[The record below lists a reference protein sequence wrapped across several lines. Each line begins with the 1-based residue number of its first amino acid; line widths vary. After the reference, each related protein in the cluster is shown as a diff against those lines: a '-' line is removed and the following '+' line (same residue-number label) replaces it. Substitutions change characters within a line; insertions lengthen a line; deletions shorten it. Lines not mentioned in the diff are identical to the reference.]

1 MRTTTNQA
9 ISLLGS
15 IAMLNERI
23 IAFINE
29 CYPREKYCLIKN
41 IDKLIIEKVSGILLQ
56 ANVDITLD
64 CRSLATFLQE
74 VLCEALKIGDYKTA
88 KEADELCK
96 NLLELELEIKDGK

>member
-1 MRTTTNQA
+1 MRTTTNEA

-29 CYPREKYCLIKN
+29 CYPREEYCRMKN
-41 IDKLIIEKVSGILLQ
+41 IDALIIEKVSGILLQ

-64 CRSLATFLQE
+64 CNSLATFLQE

-88 KEADELCK
+88 KEADELCRHM
-96 NLLELELEIKDGK
+96 LRLELEIMDRK

>member
-29 CYPREKYCLIKN
+29 CYPREEYCRMKN

>member
-29 CYPREKYCLIKN
+29 CYPREKYCLIK
-41 IDKLIIEKVSGILLQ
+41 KHRQ
-56 ANVDITLD
+56 A
-64 CRSLATFLQE
+64 
-74 VLCEALKIGDYKTA
+74 DYRKSVWNTA
-88 KEADELCK
+88 A
-96 NLLELELEIKDGK
+96 G